1 MRCNPLRWLVG
12 SVLVLGL
19 LGVMNMQGVL
29 AQIEAELAQEARQSL
44 AQAGLDWAEV
54 EFSGRDSKLLG
65 IAPDENERRKAY
77 QITSS
82 LWGVRKV
89 SNRTDLIAEEKN
101 YVWRAQLRDD
111 RLKLTGFVP
120 NEQTRR
126 AIIGAA
132 KATFPQLEVQDRMKL
147 ARGAP
152 DTEIWLGAVSFSL
165 KQLSRLKPGAAVQL
179 EFDGLEIVGEAED
192 SAAFRSIK
200 SALATGLPQ
209 GIALKQDRV
218 KPPVVDPYIWAARLS
233 GTQLQLGGYVP
244 SEDAREEVF
253 AAAQE
258 AFPKA
263 VIVDRMRIAAG
274 EPDGLVSAAVG
285 ALGKLAQLEQ
295 GDIEIKGKELLISG
309 LATKEETA
317 NFLRET
323 LREGIPKSIKVDEK
337 IKFREPAIKPVSP
350 YTIGAAI
357 DNDKLLLTGYV
368 PSEAARAELVKAAK
382 SYFPKLDISDGLKL
396 GANAP
401 DGWQTCMTSGMASLV
416 KLGNGRIEMVDNK
429 LIFAGVTEDE
439 QVAEAVRNELRAAV
453 NRACE
458 LNARLVVDTPPEPD
472 LSWRASFAEKQVVLE
487 GDVPDE
493 KTKEELQQAAAKLF
507 PEAHIVSRM
516 EIKAA
521 RSEKWAKVSDT
532 GLRLLA
538 RLRGGEVRILGN
550 ELSIVGQAPDAAVV
564 TLIQQQLKDLP
575 SGYRGIDSIEVRSDA
590 MIWAEQEAKRKAEA
604 EARRKAEEDA
614 KLKAEEEARKAEE
627 ERLAAE
633 AERLRQEENLRK
645 AEEQAR
651 AAAAAEE
658 ARLAAEAERLRQEES
673 LRKAEEQARAAAAA
687 EEAAAAAEAQKK
699 AEAEARAH
707 AEEEARRRAEADAA
721 ADQHTPGSDD
731 TDAKQASAAKP
742 ESEEVARAVQQPPS
756 DAAAEQHAAVAPE
769 HLEADRRCQR
779 AIANATLHGTVN
791 FARAS
796 AKLNAT
802 GKETLSRLL
811 EVARSCP
818 NVRIHIEGHTDAE
831 GSPEGNQVLSEER
844 AKAAV
849 DYLVSRGV
857 PIEKISAV
865 GYGATRPVAANDTPE
880 SRAMNRR
887 VEILIIE

>member
-1 MRCNPLRWLVG
+1 
-12 SVLVLGL
+12 
-19 LGVMNMQGVL
+19 
-29 AQIEAELAQEARQSL
+29 
-44 AQAGLDWAEV
+44 
-54 EFSGRDSKLLG
+54 
-65 IAPDENERRKAY
+65 
-77 QITSS
+77 
-82 LWGVRKV
+82 
-89 SNRTDLIAEEKN
+89 
-101 YVWRAQLRDD
+101 
-111 RLKLTGFVP
+111 
-120 NEQTRR
+120 
-126 AIIGAA
+126 
-132 KATFPQLEVQDRMKL
+132 
-147 ARGAP
+147 
-152 DTEIWLGAVSFSL
+152 
-165 KQLSRLKPGAAVQL
+165 
-179 EFDGLEIVGEAED
+179 
-192 SAAFRSIK
+192 
-200 SALATGLPQ
+200 
-209 GIALKQDRV
+209 
-218 KPPVVDPYIWAARLS
+218 
-233 GTQLQLGGYVP
+233 
-244 SEDAREEVF
+244 
-253 AAAQE
+253 
-258 AFPKA
+258 
-263 VIVDRMRIAAG
+263 
-274 EPDGLVSAAVG
+274 
-285 ALGKLAQLEQ
+285 
-295 GDIEIKGKELLISG
+295 
-309 LATKEETA
+309 
-317 NFLRET
+317 
-323 LREGIPKSIKVDEK
+323 
-337 IKFREPAIKPVSP
+337 
-350 YTIGAAI
+350 
-357 DNDKLLLTGYV
+357 
-368 PSEAARAELVKAAK
+368 
-382 SYFPKLDISDGLKL
+382 
-396 GANAP
+396 
-401 DGWQTCMTSGMASLV
+401 
-416 KLGNGRIEMVDNK
+416 
-429 LIFAGVTEDE
+429 
-439 QVAEAVRNELRAAV
+439 
-453 NRACE
+453 
-458 LNARLVVDTPPEPD
+458 
-472 LSWRASFAEKQVVLE
+472 
-487 GDVPDE
+487 
-493 KTKEELQQAAAKLF
+493 
-507 PEAHIVSRM
+507 
-516 EIKAA
+516 
-521 RSEKWAKVSDT
+521 
-532 GLRLLA
+532 
-538 RLRGGEVRILGN
+538 
-550 ELSIVGQAPDAAVV
+550 
-564 TLIQQQLKDLP
+564 
-575 SGYRGIDSIEVRSDA
+575 
-590 MIWAEQEAKRKAEA
+590 WAEQEAKRKAEA

-633 AERLRQEENLRK
+633 AERLRK

-742 ESEEVARAVQQPPS
+742 ESEEVALAVQQPPS

>member
-44 AQAGLDWAEV
+44 AQAGLGWADV

-89 SNRTDLIAEEKN
+89 SNHTDLIAEEKN

-152 DTEIWLGAVSFSL
+152 NTEIWLGAVSFSL

-179 EFDGLEIVGEAED
+179 ESDGLEIVGEAED

-209 GIALKQDRV
+209 GIALKLDRV

-274 EPDGLVSAAVG
+274 EPDGLVSAIVG

-401 DGWQTCMTSGMASLV
+401 DGWQTCMTSGMALLV

-458 LNARLVVDTPPEPD
+458 LDARLVVDTPPEPD

-487 GDVPDE
+487 GEVPDE

-507 PEAHIVSRM
+507 AEAHIVSRM

-604 EARRKAEEDA
+604 EARRRAEEDA

-633 AERLRQEENLRK
+633 AERLRQEEKLRK

-651 AAAAAEE
+651 AAA
-658 ARLAAEAERLRQEES
+658 
-673 LRKAEEQARAAAAA
+673 
-687 EEAAAAAEAQKK
+687 EEAAEAAEAQKK
-699 AEAEARAH
+699 AEAEARAR

-731 TDAKQASAAKP
+731 TDAEQASAAKP
-742 ESEEVARAVQQPPS
+742 ESEEVAVAVQQPPS
-756 DAAAEQHAAVAPE
+756 DAAAEQHAAVSPE

-796 AKLNAT
+796 ATLNAT

-849 DYLVSRGV
+849 DYLVSHGI

>member
-12 SVLVLGL
+12 GVLVIGL

-29 AQIEAELAQEARQSL
+29 AQIQAELEQQARQSL
-44 AQAGLDWAEV
+44 AQAGLGWAEV

-65 IAPDENERRKAY
+65 TAPDESERRKAY

-82 LWGVRKV
+82 VWGVRKV
-89 SNRTDLIAEEKN
+89 SNRTELIAEEKN

-179 EFDGLEIVGEAED
+179 ESDGLEIVGEAED

-200 SALATGLPQ
+200 SALGTGLPQ
-209 GIALKQDRV
+209 GISLKQDRV
-218 KPPVVDPYIWAARLS
+218 TPPVVDPYIWAARLS

-244 SEDAREEVF
+244 SEEAREEVF
-253 AAAQE
+253 AAAQK

-274 EPDGLVSAAVG
+274 EPDGLVTAVMG

-295 GDIEIKGKELLISG
+295 GDIEIKGKEFLLSG

-317 NFLRET
+317 IFLRET

-337 IKFREPAIKPVSP
+337 VKFREPAIKPVSP

-357 DNDKLLLTGYV
+357 DGNTLLLTGYV
-368 PSEAARAELVKAAK
+368 PSEAARGELVKAAK
-382 SYFPKLDISDGLKL
+382 SHFPKLEISDGLKL

-401 DGWQTCMTSGMASLV
+401 DGWQTCMTAGMASLV
-416 KLGNGRIEMVDNK
+416 KLGNGRIELVDNK
-429 LIFAGVTEDE
+429 LMFAGVTEDE

-458 LNARLVVDTPPEPD
+458 LEARLIVDIPPEPD

-507 PEAHIVSRM
+507 PEAHIISRM
-516 EIKAA
+516 EVKAA

-532 GLRLLA
+532 GLKLLA
-538 RLRGGEVRILGN
+538 QLRAGEVRILGK
-550 ELSIVGQAPDAAVV
+550 ELSIVGQAPDAAIV
-564 TLIQQQLKDLP
+564 TLIRQQLKDLP
-575 SGYRGIDSIEVRSDA
+575 SGYRGIDTVEVRSDA

-604 EARRKAEEDA
+604 EARRKAEDDA
-614 KLKAEEEARKAEE
+614 KLKAEEARKAEE
-627 ERLAAE
+627 EARFAAE
-633 AERLRQEENLRK
+633 AERLREEESRRR
-645 AEEQAR
+645 AEEQAQ
-651 AAAAAEE
+651 
-658 ARLAAEAERLRQEES
+658 L
-673 LRKAEEQARAAAAA
+673 AAAA

-699 AEAEARAH
+699 AEAEARAR
-707 AEEEARRRAEADAA
+707 AEEEARRRAQAEAA
-721 ADQHTPGSDD
+721 ADQHAPDSVDA
-731 TDAKQASAAKP
+731 DAKQASAEP
-742 ESEEVARAVQQPPS
+742 GSEEVALAVQQPPS
-756 DAAAEQHAAVAPE
+756 EAAAEQHAAVIPE
-769 HLEADRRCQR
+769 HLEADRRCQQ
-779 AIANATLHGTVN
+779 AIASATLHGTVN

-796 AKLNAT
+796 ATLNAT

-818 NVRIHIEGHTDAE
+818 TIHIQIEGHTDAE

-849 DYLVSRGV
+849 DYLVSRGI

-887 VEILIIE
+887 VEILIRE